1 MDSLNTVHLQFF
13 AGTCFALLCF
23 SVHQSHGAGMVVGL
37 SGNPNDSSYGTLLHA
52 NESQQQEAPLVMKPI
67 TGGGKHV
74 PMNLSASHAGQ
85 VAAGSSEFLN
95 SFGSLNGRMLWR
107 SHDIRLSAPTP
118 LHASILNKPFYFLN
132 DTIANSGSPSASS
145 ELFIG
150 AKKDR
155 FLKIR
160 DNTTQKNSANSSK
173 NNNLLIKNGKI
184 DMDLILIISA
194 GVSGLILI
202 LIPERKR
209 KRDLIKEANLALL
222 RRPRR

>member
-1 MDSLNTVHLQFF
+1 
-13 AGTCFALLCF
+13 
-23 SVHQSHGAGMVVGL
+23 MVVGL

-52 NESQQQEAPLVMKPI
+52 NESQQQEVPLVMKPI
-67 TGGGKHV
+67 AGGGKRV

-95 SFGSLNGRMLWR
+95 SFGSLDGRMLWR
-107 SHDIRLSAPTP
+107 GHDIRLSAPSP

-145 ELFIG
+145 ELIIA
-150 AKKDR
+150 AKEDSFLQIKD
-155 FLKIR
+155 K
-160 DNTTQKNSANSSK
+160 TTQKNSPNGSK

-209 KRDLIKEANLALL
+209 KRDLIKEMNMTLL